1 MTIQT
6 TSLASPTSL
15 ALPTSFARP
24 TRLARRRRY
33 SRGMTL
39 IEILVVLAIIGLI
52 VGGVSVVAFNAFRD
66 SKVSQGYNDVLNVQ
80 KACEQYMLQKNDKCP
95 KSLQDLKAAGVVSR
109 VQKDP
114 WGEEFIIT
122 CPGEHGSAVDVL
134 SYGPDKK
141 QGGDDDIMS
150 WETKKEKEDKKDK
163 DAK

>member
-1 MTIQT
+1 M
-6 TSLASPTSL
+6 
-15 ALPTSFARP
+15 RP
-24 TRLARRRRY
+24 T
-33 SRGMTL
+33 RGMTL

-52 VGGVSVVAFNAFRD
+52 VGGVSVVAFNAFAGA
-66 SKVSQGYNDVLNVQ
+66 KVDQAANDVINVQ

-114 WGEEFIIT
+114 WGEDFVIT

-141 QGGDDDIMS
+141 QGGDDDIVS
-150 WETKKEKEDKKDK
+150 WESPKEKEDKKNK
-163 DAK
+163 DEK

>member
-1 MTIQT
+1 MNTLNLIHPLI
-6 TSLASPTSL
+6 S
-15 ALPTSFARP
+15 
-24 TRLARRRRY
+24 ARRLQTLRARQLQRRRN

-52 VGGVSVVAFNAFRD
+52 VGGVSVVAFNAFGD
-66 SKVSQGYNDVLNVQ
+66 AKIKSGGNDVINVQ

-114 WGEEFIIT
+114 WGEDFIIT

-150 WETKKEKEDKKDK
+150 WESPKEKEDKKDK

>member
-1 MTIQT
+1 MTTQT
-6 TSLASPTSL
+6 TSLARPTS
-15 ALPTSFARP
+15 P
-24 TRLARRRRY
+24 ARRRR

-52 VGGVSVVAFNAFRD
+52 VGGVSVVAFDAFGE
-66 SKVSQGYNDVLNVQ
+66 SKIKQGYTDVINVQ

-114 WGEEFIIT
+114 WGEDFVIT

-141 QGGDDDIMS
+141 QGGDDDIVS
-150 WETKKEKEDKKDK
+150 WESPKEKEDKKNK
-163 DAK
+163 DEK

>member
-1 MTIQT
+1 
-6 TSLASPTSL
+6 
-15 ALPTSFARP
+15 
-24 TRLARRRRY
+24 
-33 SRGMTL
+33 MTL

-52 VGGVSVVAFNAFRD
+52 VGGVSVVAFNAFSE
-66 SKVSQGYNDVLNVQ
+66 SKVKQGYTDVINVQ

-114 WGEEFIIT
+114 WGEDFVIT

-141 QGGDDDIMS
+141 QGGDDDIVS
-150 WETKKEKEDKKDK
+150 WESPKEKEDKKNK
-163 DAK
+163 DEK